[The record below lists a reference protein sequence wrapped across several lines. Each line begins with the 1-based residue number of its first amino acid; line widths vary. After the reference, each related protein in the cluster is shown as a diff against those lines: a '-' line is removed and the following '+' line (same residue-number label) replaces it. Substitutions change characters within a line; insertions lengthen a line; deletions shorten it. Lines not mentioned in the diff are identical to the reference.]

1 MFTTYKYVVY
11 SIVALFFSIIPNM
24 KLIHQLS
31 KETGIPIGTIR
42 FYEKTGLFTG
52 KAKKE
57 VTTNNYVYYDDEV
70 IEKLRF
76 IQMAKA
82 VGFTLSEIK
91 EVIDAW
97 YQKQISKSA
106 QIEVLD
112 RKLLQIDEKM
122 KELKAMKK
130 QIALCKY
137 NIENRVD

>member
-1 MFTTYKYVVY
+1 
-11 SIVALFFSIIPNM
+11 M

-42 FYEKTGLFTG
+42 FYEKSGLFSG
-52 KAKKE
+52 KPKEE

-70 IEKLRF
+70 IEKIRF

-97 YQKQISKSA
+97 YQRQISTSA
-106 QIEVLD
+106 QIEVLN
-112 RKLLQIDEKM
+112 RKLIQIDQKIN
-122 KELKAMKK
+122 ELKAMKK
-130 QIALCKY
+130 QITLCKT
-137 NIENRVD
+137 NIENRVTAQ